1 MSFRDRI
8 ASCHRYDIRH
18 FRPFLVSGEAVG
30 WVTHTLAHRLTKF
43 AGIFKVTTRA
53 VALDATLVDVADR
66 TAAVAEVMTI
76 LVREGYAPPLRQ
88 ESFPVVRH
96 FGGPEFL
103 RLDRSA
109 VPLFGVRAFGVHV
122 NGIVYT
128 PSGSKLWIGR
138 RSRTKKVEPCKLDNL
153 TAGGIPADISIMD
166 NLIKECSEEANIP
179 KTLSEKARPVGAISY
194 CMENG
199 QGLQSDCMFCFD
211 LHLPAAFVPRN
222 ADGEMESFTLMPVP
236 DVIEKVRTTEAFKLN
251 VNLVILDFA
260 IRHGFVTP
268 AEPDYMDLLFLLR
281 GPAQPLP
288 GHPLFE
294 AKATQV
300 QQNL

>member
-8 ASCHRYDIRH
+8 AFCNTYDIRH
-18 FRPFLVSGEAVG
+18 FRPFLVGGEAVG
-30 WVTHTLAHRLTKF
+30 WVAHTLARRLKNF
-43 AGIFKVTTRA
+43 AGIFTVTTRA
-53 VALDATLVDVADR
+53 VALDAQLGNVADR
-66 TAAVAEVMTI
+66 TKAVAEVLSV
-76 LVREGYAPPLRQ
+76 LVREGYAPPPRQ
-88 ESFPVVRH
+88 ETFPVVRQ

-122 NGIVYT
+122 NGLVCT
-128 PSGSKLWIGR
+128 PSGNQMWIGR
-138 RSRTKKVEPCKLDNL
+138 RSRTRTVAPCKLDNL
-153 TAGGIPADISIMD
+153 TAGGLPADVSLME

-179 KTLSEKARPVGAISY
+179 KSLAKKACPAGAISY

-199 QGLQSDCMFCFD
+199 QGLKSDCMFCFD
-211 LHLPAAFVPRN
+211 LHLPAGFVPHN

-236 DVIEKVRTTEAFKLN
+236 DVIEKVRNTEEFKYN

-294 AKATQV
+294 IAVKER
-300 QQNL
+300 